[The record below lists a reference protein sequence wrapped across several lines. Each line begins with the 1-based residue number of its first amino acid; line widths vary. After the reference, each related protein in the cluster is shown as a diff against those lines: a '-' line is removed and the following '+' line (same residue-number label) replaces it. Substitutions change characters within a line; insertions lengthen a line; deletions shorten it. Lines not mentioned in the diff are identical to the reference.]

1 MPRKFRRLATSKD
14 LTRLMTRY
22 YATRKVVGKVRPL
35 AWVTSGAPV
44 EILIGMGVATAYPEN
59 YGALL
64 GARKA
69 AVPLAQVAEEQGFSP
84 DLCSYARSHIGS
96 VLDPRN
102 APQGGMPKPDLL
114 VACNNICG
122 TVIKWYQAL
131 ARDLDI
137 PLFLLDAPYQHE
149 PGLSDHTVQY
159 VAAQLEELIAW
170 VTQHTGRKL
179 NDKRFAQA
187 LELSNEAVTLWREIR
202 ELCQAR
208 PSPLNA
214 PDLFLT
220 MAPIVVLRGTK
231 DAVTFY
237 QKLKAEVEERVA
249 RGEGA
254 VLEERYRLLWDNIAI
269 WYRLFR
275 LFGLFIDAGA
285 CFVVDTYTN
294 AWSVSVETSE
304 PILGLARTYSTVY
317 INQSLQARAGQMIDL
332 AQRFAVDGMVFHSN
346 RSCKPYSLGQYEL
359 LEQVSQHTG
368 VPGLILEA
376 DMCDTRLYADEPVKN
391 RIQAFLDL
399 LEASPLPTDTGSNS
413 KETPAS
419 SALPAGAGS
428 DLRETPASSAFPAGA
443 GSNSRKTT

>member
-1 MPRKFRRLATSKD
+1 MSRNYRKLETSKD

-44 EILIGMGVATAYPEN
+44 EVLIGMGIATVYPEN
-59 YGALL
+59 YGALV
-64 GARKA
+64 AAQRA

-84 DLCSYARSHIGS
+84 DLCSYVRCHIGS
-96 VLDPRN
+96 VLNPGD
-102 APQGGMPKPDLL
+102 APQGGLPKPDLL

-131 ARDLDI
+131 AQELNV
-137 PLFLLDAPYQHE
+137 PLFLLDTPYQHE
-149 PGLSDHTVQY
+149 DGLPEHTAQY
-159 VAAQLEELIAW
+159 VAAQLEDLIGW
-170 VTQHTGRKL
+170 ITHHTGHKL
-179 NDKRFAQA
+179 NEKKFLRA
-187 LELSNEAVTLWREIR
+187 LQLSNEAVTLWREIR
-202 ELCQAR
+202 ELCRAR

-220 MAPIVVLRGTK
+220 MAPIVVLRGTR

-237 QKLKAEVEERVA
+237 RKLQTEVEERVA
-249 RGEGA
+249 RGQGA
-254 VLEERYRLLWDNIAI
+254 IREERHRLLWDNIAI

-275 LFGLFIDAGA
+275 LFNLFSEAGA

-294 AWSVSVETSE
+294 AWSVSVATEE
-304 PILGLARTYSTVY
+304 PLLGLARTYSTVY
-317 INQSLQARAGQMIDL
+317 INQSLQARTDQMTDL
-332 AQRFAVDGMVFHSN
+332 VRRFDIDGMVFHSN

-359 LEQVSQHTG
+359 LEQVSQRTG

-376 DMCDTRLYADEPVKN
+376 DMCDTRLYAEETIKN

-399 LEASPLPTDTGSNS
+399 LEA
-413 KETPAS
+413 
-419 SALPAGAGS
+419 
-428 DLRETPASSAFPAGA
+428 R
-443 GSNSRKTT
+443 

>member
-1 MPRKFRRLATSKD
+1 
-14 LTRLMTRY
+14 MTRY

-44 EILIGMGVATAYPEN
+44 EILMAMGVATVYPEN
-59 YGALL
+59 YGALV
-64 GARKA
+64 GAQRA
-69 AVPLAQVAEEQGFSP
+69 AVPLAQLAEERGFSP
-84 DLCSYARSHIGS
+84 DLCSYARCHIGS
-96 VLDPRN
+96 LLDPRS
-102 APQGGMPKPDLL
+102 APQGGLPKPDLL

-122 TVIKWYQAL
+122 TVIKWYQVL
-131 ARDLDI
+131 AQELGV

-149 PGLSDHTVQY
+149 PELLEHTSQY

-170 VTQHTGRKL
+170 VTEHTGRKL
-179 NDKRFAQA
+179 NQKKLDQTLQF
-187 LELSNEAVTLWREIR
+187 SNQAVTLWRQIR

-231 DAVTFY
+231 DAVVFY
-237 QKLKAEVEERVA
+237 EKLKNEVEERVA

-254 VLEERYRLLWDNIAI
+254 ILEERYRLLWDNIAI

-275 LFGLFIDAGA
+275 LFSLFTEAGA

-294 AWSVSVETSE
+294 AWSVSVDTDD
-304 PILGLARTYSTVY
+304 PMLGLARTYSTVY
-317 INQSLQARAGQMIDL
+317 INQSLQARARLMTDL
-332 AQRFAVDGMVFHSN
+332 VERFGVDGMVFHSN

-359 LEQVSQHTG
+359 LEEVSQRTG

-376 DMCDTRLYADEPVKN
+376 DMCDSRLYAEEPIKN
-391 RIQAFLDL
+391 RIQAFLEV
-399 LEASPLPTDTGSNS
+399 LEARPPSILAAQAVNGT
-413 KETPAS
+413 EA
-419 SALPAGAGS
+419 
-428 DLRETPASSAFPAGA
+428 R
-443 GSNSRKTT
+443 

>member
-1 MPRKFRRLATSKD
+1 MPRIYRKLATSKD

-44 EILIGMGVATAYPEN
+44 ELLVGMGVATVYPEN
-59 YGALL
+59 YGALV
-64 GARKA
+64 GAQRA
-69 AVPLAQVAEEQGFSP
+69 AVPLAQVAEDAGYSP
-84 DLCSYARSHIGS
+84 DVCSYARCHVGS

-102 APQGGMPKPDLL
+102 APQGGLPRPDLL

-131 ARDLDI
+131 AQELDV
-137 PLFLLDAPYQHE
+137 PLFLLDAPYQHQ
-149 PGLSDHTVQY
+149 PGLPDHTVQY

-179 NDKRFAQA
+179 KEKKFAQA
-187 LELSNEAVTLWREIR
+187 LDLSNQAVTLWREIR

-214 PDLFLT
+214 PDLFLS

-254 VLEERYRLLWDNIAI
+254 LLEERYRLLWDNIAI

-275 LFGLFIDAGA
+275 LFNLFSSAGA

-294 AWSVSVETSE
+294 AWSASVDTDE

-317 INQSLQARAGQMIDL
+317 INQSLQVRADL
-332 AQRFAVDGMVFHSN
+332 MTDLVERFAVDGMVFHSN

-359 LEQVSQHTG
+359 LEQVGQRTG

-376 DMCDTRLYADEPVKN
+376 DMCDTRFYADEPIKN
-391 RIQAFLDL
+391 RVQAFLDL
-399 LEASPLPTDTGSNS
+399 LASAPRAEQAPAVEIARLVEA
-413 KETPAS
+413 E
-419 SALPAGAGS
+419 
-428 DLRETPASSAFPAGA
+428 
-443 GSNSRKTT
+443 

>member
-1 MPRKFRRLATSKD
+1 MPRKYRKLATSKD

-44 EILIGMGVATAYPEN
+44 EILVGMGVATVYPEN
-59 YGALL
+59 YGALV
-64 GARKA
+64 GAQRA
-69 AVPLAQVAEEQGFSP
+69 AVPLAQVAEERGFSP
-84 DLCSYARSHIGS
+84 DLCSYVRCHIGS
-96 VLDPRN
+96 VLEPRN
-102 APQGGMPKPDLL
+102 APQGGLPKPDLL

-131 ARDLDI
+131 AQELNV
-137 PLFLLDAPYQHE
+137 PLFLLDAPYQHQ
-149 PGLSDHTVQY
+149 PGLPDHTAQY

-170 VTQHTGRKL
+170 VTRQTGRKL
-179 NDKRFAQA
+179 NQKKFAQA
-187 LELSNEAVTLWREIR
+187 LQLSNEAVTLWCEIR

-214 PDLFLT
+214 PDLFLA

-237 QKLKAEVEERVA
+237 RKLKAEVEERVA

-254 VLEERYRLLWDNIAI
+254 ILEERYRLLWDNIAI

-275 LFGLFIDAGA
+275 LFSLFTDAGA

-294 AWSVSVETSE
+294 AWSVSVQTDE

-317 INQSLQARAGQMIDL
+317 INQSLQARAELMTDL
-332 AQRFAVDGMVFHSN
+332 VERFGVDGMVFHSN

-359 LEQVSQHTG
+359 LERVSQRTG

-376 DMCDTRLYADEPVKN
+376 DMCDTRLYAEEPIKN

-399 LEASPLPTDTGSNS
+399 LEASPPPVS
-413 KETPAS
+413 PAS
-419 SALPAGAGS
+419 
-428 DLRETPASSAFPAGA
+428 REPRG
-443 GSNSRKTT
+443 GLSRL

>member
-1 MPRKFRRLATSKD
+1 MARKYRKLATSKD

-22 YATRKVVGKVRPL
+22 YATRKVVGRVRPL

-44 EILIGMGVATAYPEN
+44 EILIGMGVATVYPEN
-59 YGALL
+59 YGALV
-64 GARKA
+64 GAQRA

-84 DLCSYARSHIGS
+84 DLCSYARCHIGS
-96 VLDPRN
+96 VLDAGN
-102 APQGGMPKPDLL
+102 APQGGLPKPDLL
-114 VACNNICG
+114 VASNNICG

-131 ARDLDI
+131 ARELDV

-149 PGLSDHTVQY
+149 QGLSDHTAQF
-159 VAAQLEELIAW
+159 VAAQLEDLIAW
-170 VTQHTGRKL
+170 VTHHTGRKL
-179 NDKRFAQA
+179 NEKKFARTLQ
-187 LELSNEAVTLWREIR
+187 LSDEAVTLWREIR

-231 DAVTFY
+231 DAVTY
-237 QKLKAEVEERVA
+237 YRKLKAEVEERVA

-254 VLEERYRLLWDNIAI
+254 ILEERYRLLWDNIAI

-275 LFGLFIDAGA
+275 LFGLFTDAGA

-294 AWSVSVETSE
+294 AWTASVTTDD
-304 PILGLARTYSTVY
+304 PIVGLARTYSTVY
-317 INQSLQARAGQMIDL
+317 INQSLQARADL
-332 AQRFAVDGMVFHSN
+332 VTDLVERFGVDGMVFHSN

-359 LEQVSQHTG
+359 LDLVGGRTG
-368 VPGLILEA
+368 VPGLVLEA
-376 DMCDTRLYADEPVKN
+376 DMCDTRLYAEEPIKN

-399 LEASPLPTDTGSNS
+399 LEA
-413 KETPAS
+413 
-419 SALPAGAGS
+419 
-428 DLRETPASSAFPAGA
+428 R
-443 GSNSRKTT
+443 

>member
-1 MPRKFRRLATSKD
+1 MPRRFRKLATSKD

-22 YATRKVVGKVRPL
+22 YVTRKVAGKVRPL

-44 EILIGMGVATAYPEN
+44 EILIAMGVATVYPEN

-64 GARKA
+64 GAQRA
-69 AVPLAQVAEEQGFSP
+69 AVPLAQVAEEQGYSP
-84 DLCSYARSHIGS
+84 DLCSYARCHVGS
-96 VLDPRN
+96 VLDPRG
-102 APQGGMPKPDLL
+102 APQGGLPRPDLL

-131 ARDLDI
+131 AQELRV
-137 PLFLLDAPYQHE
+137 PLFLVDAPYQHE
-149 PGLSDHTVQY
+149 PGLPEHTIQY
-159 VAAQLEELIAW
+159 VAAQLEDLIAW
-170 VTQHTGRKL
+170 VTRHTGRKL
-179 NDKRFAQA
+179 KDKKLAQA
-187 LELSNEAVTLWREIR
+187 LELSNQAVTLWREIR

-220 MAPIVVLRGTK
+220 MAPIVVLRGSK

-254 VLEERYRLLWDNIAI
+254 ILEERYRLLWDNIAI

-275 LFGLFIDAGA
+275 LFSLFTDAGA

-294 AWSVSVETSE
+294 AWSASVTVDE
-304 PILGLARTYSTVY
+304 PILGLAQTYSTVY
-317 INQSLQARAGQMIDL
+317 INQSLQVRADL
-332 AQRFAVDGMVFHSN
+332 MTNMVGRFSVDGMVFHSN

-359 LEQVSQHTG
+359 LEQVGKRTG
-368 VPGLILEA
+368 VPGLVLEA
-376 DMCDTRLYADEPVKN
+376 DMCDTRLYAEEPTKN
-391 RIQAFLDL
+391 RIQAFLDV
-399 LEASPLPTDTGSNS
+399 LEAC
-413 KETPAS
+413 
-419 SALPAGAGS
+419 
-428 DLRETPASSAFPAGA
+428 
-443 GSNSRKTT
+443 

>member
-1 MPRKFRRLATSKD
+1 MPRRYRKLATSKD

-22 YATRKVVGKVRPL
+22 YATRKVVGKMRPL

-44 EILIGMGVATAYPEN
+44 EILVGMGVATVYPEN

-64 GARKA
+64 GAQRA

-84 DLCSYARSHIGS
+84 DLCSYARCHVGS
-96 VLDPRN
+96 VLDPKN
-102 APQGGMPKPDLL
+102 APQGGLPKPDLL
-114 VACNNICG
+114 VASNNICG

-131 ARDLDI
+131 AQQLNV
-137 PLFLLDAPYQHE
+137 PFFLLDAPYQHE
-149 PGLSDHTVQY
+149 PGLPDHAEQY
-159 VAAQLEELIAW
+159 VAAQLEDLIAW
-170 VTQHTGRKL
+170 VTKHTGRKL
-179 NDKRFAQA
+179 NQRKFDEA
-187 LELSNEAVTLWREIR
+187 LQLSNEAVTLWREIR

-220 MAPIVVLRGTK
+220 MAPIVVLRGSK

-237 QKLKAEVEERVA
+237 RKLKAEVEERVS

-254 VLEERYRLLWDNIAI
+254 IVEERYRLLWDNIAI

-275 LFGLFIDAGA
+275 LFSLFTDAGA

-294 AWSVSVETSE
+294 AWSVSVDTDD

-317 INQSLQARAGQMIDL
+317 INQSLQARVDLMAGL
-332 AQRFAVDGMVFHSN
+332 VERFGVDGMVFHSN
-346 RSCKPYSLGQYEL
+346 RSCKPYSLGQYEV
-359 LEQVSQHTG
+359 LEEIGRRTG

-376 DMCDTRLYADEPVKN
+376 DMCDTRLYADEPIKN
-391 RIQAFLDL
+391 RIQAFLDML
-399 LEASPLPTDTGSNS
+399 
-413 KETPAS
+413 
-419 SALPAGAGS
+419 AG
-428 DLRETPASSAFPAGA
+428 
-443 GSNSRKTT
+443 

>member
-1 MPRKFRRLATSKD
+1 MSRKYRKLATSKD

-44 EILIGMGVATAYPEN
+44 EILVGMGVATVYPEN
-59 YGALL
+59 YGALV
-64 GARKA
+64 GAQRA
-69 AVPLAQVAEEQGFSP
+69 AVPLAQVAEEQGFSA
-84 DLCSYARSHIGS
+84 DLCSYARCHVGS
-96 VLDPRN
+96 VLDPQN
-102 APQGGMPKPDLL
+102 APQGGLPKPDLL

-131 ARDLDI
+131 AQQLKV
-137 PLFLLDAPYQHE
+137 PFFLLDAPYQHE
-149 PGLSDHTVQY
+149 PRLPDHTVQY

-170 VTQHTGRKL
+170 VTEHTGHKL
-179 NDKRFAQA
+179 HEKKFAQA
-187 LELSNEAVTLWREIR
+187 LDLSNQAVTLWREIR

-220 MAPIVVLRGTK
+220 MAPIVVLRGSK

-254 VLEERYRLLWDNIAI
+254 LLEERYRLLWDNIAI

-275 LFGLFIDAGA
+275 LFSLFTDAGA

-294 AWSVSVETSE
+294 AWSVSVDTDD

-317 INQSLQARAGQMIDL
+317 INQSLQVRTELVTDL
-332 AQRFAVDGMVFHSN
+332 VERFGVDGMVFHSN

-359 LEQVSQHTG
+359 MDQVSQRNG
-368 VPGLILEA
+368 IPGLILEA
-376 DMCDTRLYADEPVKN
+376 DMCDSRLYAEEPIKN

-399 LEASPLPTDTGSNS
+399 LEAY
-413 KETPAS
+413 
-419 SALPAGAGS
+419 
-428 DLRETPASSAFPAGA
+428 
-443 GSNSRKTT
+443 

>member
-1 MPRKFRRLATSKD
+1 MPKKYRKLATSKD

-22 YATRKVVGKVRPL
+22 YATRKVVGRVRPL

-44 EILIGMGVATAYPEN
+44 EILVGMGVATVYPEN
-59 YGALL
+59 YGALC
-64 GARKA
+64 GAQRA
-69 AVPLAQVAEEQGFSP
+69 AVPLAQVAEEQGYSP
-84 DLCSYARSHIGS
+84 DLCSYARCHVGS

-102 APQGGMPKPDLL
+102 APQGGLPRPDLL

-131 ARDLDI
+131 AQELGV

-149 PGLSDHTVQY
+149 PGLPDHTVQY
-159 VAAQLEELIAW
+159 VAAQLEEMIDW
-170 VTQHTGRKL
+170 ITQHTGRKL
-179 NDKRFAQA
+179 NERKFAQA
-187 LELSNEAVTLWREIR
+187 LDLSNEAVTLWREIR
-202 ELCQAR
+202 ELCQAQ

-231 DAVTFY
+231 DAVSFY
-237 QKLKAEVEERVA
+237 RKLKEEVEERVS

-254 VLEERYRLLWDNIAI
+254 ILEERYRLLWDNIAI

-275 LFGLFIDAGA
+275 LFSLFTDAGA

-294 AWSVSVETSE
+294 AWSVSVDTDE

-317 INQSLQARAGQMIDL
+317 INQSLQTRAQSMADL
-332 AQRFAVDGMVFHSN
+332 VDRFQVHGMVFHSN

-359 LEQVSQHTG
+359 LQDVSTQTG

-376 DMCDTRLYADEPVKN
+376 DMCDTRLYADEPIKN
-391 RIQAFLDL
+391 RIQSFLDL
-399 LEASPLPTDTGSNS
+399 LEAAPR
-413 KETPAS
+413 
-419 SALPAGAGS
+419 AGV
-428 DLRETPASSAFPAGA
+428 PVGA
-443 GSNSRKTT
+443 ERDRAEAR

>member
-1 MPRKFRRLATSKD
+1 MARKYRKLGTSKD

-22 YATRKVVGKVRPL
+22 YATSKIVGKLRPL

-44 EILIGMGVATAYPEN
+44 EILIGMGIATVYPEN

-64 GARKA
+64 GAQRA
-69 AVPLAQVAEEQGFSP
+69 AVPLAQVAEERGFSP

-96 VLDPRN
+96 LLAPGQ
-102 APQGGMPKPDLL
+102 APQGGLPRPDLL

-131 ARDLDI
+131 ARELDV

-149 PGLSDHTVQY
+149 PGLADHAEQY
-159 VAAQLEELIAW
+159 VAAQMEDLIGWLAH
-170 VTQHTGRKL
+170 HTGRRL
-179 NDKRFAQA
+179 NQKKFAQA
-187 LELSNEAVTLWREIR
+187 LQLSNEAVTLWREIR
-202 ELCQAR
+202 EMCQAR

-231 DAVTFY
+231 DAVGFY
-237 QKLKAEVEERVA
+237 RKLKEEVEERVA

-254 VLEERYRLLWDNIAI
+254 ILEERHRLLWDNIAI

-275 LFGLFIDAGA
+275 LFSLFTDAGA

-294 AWSVSVETSE
+294 AWSVSVDTSD
-304 PILGLARTYSTVY
+304 PILGLARTYATVY
-317 INQSLQARAGQMIDL
+317 INQSLQARAELMSDL
-332 AQRFAVDGMVFHSN
+332 AERFHVDGVVMHSN
-346 RSCKPYSLGQYEL
+346 RSCKPYSLGQYEV
-359 LEQVSQHTG
+359 LEQVSARTG
-368 VPGLILEA
+368 VPGLVLEA
-376 DMCDTRLYADEPVKN
+376 DMADTRLYAEEPIKN

-399 LEASPLPTDTGSNS
+399 LEQG
-413 KETPAS
+413 
-419 SALPAGAGS
+419 
-428 DLRETPASSAFPAGA
+428 
-443 GSNSRKTT
+443 

>member
-1 MPRKFRRLATSKD
+1 MPRRYRKLATSKD

-22 YATRKVVGKVRPL
+22 YATRKVVGKVRPV

-44 EILIGMGVATAYPEN
+44 EILVGMGISTVYPEN

-64 GARKA
+64 GAQKA
-69 AVPLAQVAEEQGFSP
+69 AVPLAQLAEEQGFSP
-84 DLCSYARSHIGS
+84 DLCSYARCHMGS
-96 VLDPRN
+96 VLDPGN
-102 APQGGMPKPDLL
+102 APQGGLPKPDLL
-114 VACNNICG
+114 IASNNICG

-131 ARDLDI
+131 AQRLQV
-137 PLFLLDAPYQHE
+137 PLLLLDAPYQHE
-149 PGLSDHTVQY
+149 PGLSDHALQY
-159 VAAQLEELIAW
+159 VAAQLEDLIAW
-170 VTQHTGRKL
+170 VTRHTGRKL
-179 NDKRFAQA
+179 NQKKFHQA

-220 MAPIVVLRGTK
+220 MAPIVVLRGSK

-237 QKLKAEVEERVA
+237 SKLKAEVEERVA

-254 VLEERYRLLWDNIAI
+254 IMEERYRLLWDNIAI

-275 LFGLFIDAGA
+275 LFSLFTDAGA

-294 AWSVSVETSE
+294 AWSVSVDTDD

-317 INQSLQARAGQMIDL
+317 INQSLQARTDQMTDL
-332 AQRFAVDGMVFHSN
+332 VERFGVDGLVFHSN

-359 LEQVSQHTG
+359 LDEIGRRTG
-368 VPGLILEA
+368 VPGVILEA
-376 DMCDTRLYADEPVKN
+376 DMCDTRLYADEPIKN

-399 LEASPLPTDTGSNS
+399 L
-413 KETPAS
+413 
-419 SALPAGAGS
+419 AG
-428 DLRETPASSAFPAGA
+428 
-443 GSNSRKTT
+443 

>member
-1 MPRKFRRLATSKD
+1 MPRKYRKLATSKD

-44 EILIGMGVATAYPEN
+44 EILTGMGVATVYPEN
-59 YGALL
+59 YGALV
-64 GARKA
+64 GAQRA
-69 AVPLAQVAEEQGFSP
+69 AVPLAQVAEEVGYSP
-84 DLCSYARSHIGS
+84 DLCSYARCHVGS
-96 VLDPRN
+96 VLDPQN
-102 APQGGMPKPDLL
+102 APQGGLPKPDLL

-131 ARDLDI
+131 AQELDV

-149 PGLSDHTVQY
+149 PGLSDHTIQY

-170 VTQHTGRKL
+170 ITQHTGRKL
-179 NDKRFAQA
+179 REKKFAQT
-187 LELSNEAVTLWREIR
+187 LKLSNQAVTLWCEIR

-214 PDLFLT
+214 PDLFLS

-231 DAVTFY
+231 DAVTYY

-254 VLEERYRLLWDNIAI
+254 LMEERYRLLWDNIAI

-275 LFGLFIDAGA
+275 LFNLFSSAGA

-294 AWSVSVETSE
+294 AWSVSVDTGE

-317 INQSLQARAGQMIDL
+317 INQSLQARAGMMTDL
-332 AQRFAVDGMVFHSN
+332 VENFAVDGMVFHSN

-359 LEQVSQHTG
+359 LERVGQRTG

-376 DMCDTRLYADEPVKN
+376 DMCDTRLYADEPIKN
-391 RIQAFLDL
+391 RIQAFLEL
-399 LEASPLPTDTGSNS
+399 LE
-413 KETPAS
+413 
-419 SALPAGAGS
+419 SAPPAGTAPPQEAG
-428 DLRETPASSAFPAGA
+428 
-443 GSNSRKTT
+443 

>member
-1 MPRKFRRLATSKD
+1 MPRRYRKLATSKD

-44 EILIGMGVATAYPEN
+44 EILVGMGVATVYPEN

-64 GARKA
+64 GAQRA

-84 DLCSYARSHIGS
+84 DLCSYARCHVGS
-96 VLDPRN
+96 VLDPQN
-102 APQGGMPKPDLL
+102 APQGGLPKPDLL
-114 VACNNICG
+114 VASNNICG

-131 ARDLDI
+131 AQQLNV
-137 PLFLLDAPYQHE
+137 PFFLLDAPYQHE
-149 PGLSDHTVQY
+149 PGLPDHAPDLPDHALQY
-159 VAAQLEELIAW
+159 VAAQLEDLIAW
-170 VTQHTGRKL
+170 VTEHTGRKL
-179 NDKRFAQA
+179 NQRKFDQA
-187 LELSNEAVTLWREIR
+187 LQLSNEAVTLWRDIR

-220 MAPIVVLRGTK
+220 MAPIVVLRGSK

-237 QKLKAEVEERVA
+237 RKLKTEVEERVS

-254 VLEERYRLLWDNIAI
+254 IVEERYRLLWDNIAI
-269 WYRLFR
+269 WFRLFR
-275 LFGLFIDAGA
+275 LFSLFTDAGA

-294 AWSVSVETSE
+294 AWSVSVDTDD

-317 INQSLQARAGQMIDL
+317 INQSLQARADL
-332 AQRFAVDGMVFHSN
+332 MTGLVERFDVDGMVFHSN

-359 LEQVSQHTG
+359 LEEIGRRTG
-368 VPGLILEA
+368 VPGLVLEA
-376 DMCDTRLYADEPVKN
+376 DMCDTRLYADEPIKN

-399 LEASPLPTDTGSNS
+399 L
-413 KETPAS
+413 
-419 SALPAGAGS
+419 AG
-428 DLRETPASSAFPAGA
+428 
-443 GSNSRKTT
+443 

>member
-1 MPRKFRRLATSKD
+1 MARKYRKLETSKD

-22 YATRKVVGKVRPL
+22 YATRTIVGKVRPL

-44 EILIGMGVATAYPEN
+44 EILVGMGVATVYPEN
-59 YGALL
+59 YGALV
-64 GARKA
+64 GAERA
-69 AVPLAQVAEEQGFSP
+69 AVPLAQVAEEKGFSP
-84 DLCSYARSHIGS
+84 DLCSYARCHVGS
-96 VLDPRN
+96 VMDPRN
-102 APQGGMPKPDLL
+102 APQGGLPKPDLL

-122 TVIKWYQAL
+122 TVLKWYQAL
-131 ARDLDI
+131 ARQLDV

-149 PGLSDHTVQY
+149 PGLPDHTVQY
-159 VAAQLEELIAW
+159 VAAQLEEMIAW

-179 NDKRFAQA
+179 NEKKFAQA
-187 LELSNEAVTLWREIR
+187 LALSNEAVTLWREIR
-202 ELCQAR
+202 ELCTAR

-220 MAPIVVLRGTK
+220 MAPIVVLRGTR

-237 QKLKAEVEERVA
+237 RKLKDEVEERVT

-254 VLEERYRLLWDNIAI
+254 ILEERYRLLWDNIAI

-275 LFGLFIDAGA
+275 LFSLFTEAGA

-294 AWSVSVETSE
+294 AWSVSVDTDE

-317 INQSLQARAGQMIDL
+317 INQNLQARAELMTGL
-332 AQRFAVDGMVFHSN
+332 VERFQVDGLVFHSN

-359 LEQVSQHTG
+359 LDQVGAHTG

-376 DMCDTRLYADEPVKN
+376 DMCDTRLYAEEPIKN

-399 LEASPLPTDTGSNS
+399 LEA
-413 KETPAS
+413 
-419 SALPAGAGS
+419 
-428 DLRETPASSAFPAGA
+428 R
-443 GSNSRKTT
+443 